1 MDVAR
6 FDFDLPADRIAQRP
20 VRPRGRARMLVV
32 REDRFEDC
40 FIADLAM
47 HLQSGDLILFNDTRV
62 IPARLSGFRRAE
74 RGTAKIEITLNR
86 PLDGGM
92 WSAFAKPARR
102 LRAGDDLDFRELD
115 AAVVRIGEGGE
126 VYLRFP
132 MPNAELFV
140 TLNRVGQT
148 PTPPYLGRPA
158 DDADKTD
165 YQTLFART
173 AGAVAAPTAGLHFD
187 NSALASLTVRG
198 VAWTFVTLHVGAGT
212 FLPMD
217 AGDTADHR
225 MHPEWGEISEAAAAL
240 IEKTRTA
247 GGRLVAVGTTVLR
260 LMESAVDAN
269 GVIQPFRGETSLFLT
284 PGHKF
289 RTANMLLTNFHLPR
303 STLFMLTCAFAGTDR
318 MHAAY
323 RHAINTS
330 GYRFYS
336 YGDCCLLTR

>member
-1 MDVAR
+1 M
-6 FDFDLPADRIAQRP
+6 QRNLRLTP
-20 VRPRGRARMLVV
+20 
-32 REDRFEDC
+32 
-40 FIADLAM
+40 
-47 HLQSGDLILFNDTRV
+47 GDLILFNDTRV

-212 FLPMD
+212 FLQRQQ
-217 AGDTADHR
+217 AQ
-225 MHPEWGEISEAAAAL
+225 
-240 IEKTRTA
+240 
-247 GGRLVAVGTTVLR
+247 V
-260 LMESAVDAN
+260 N
-269 GVIQPFRGETSLFLT
+269 LFDQ
-284 PGHKF
+284 
-289 RTANMLLTNFHLPR
+289 R
-303 STLFMLTCAFAGTDR
+303 STLVQAKYDLQIEKALYERLVGTALDPEE
-318 MHAAY
+318 
-323 RHAINTS
+323 TEE
-330 GYRFYS
+330 
-336 YGDCCLLTR
+336 